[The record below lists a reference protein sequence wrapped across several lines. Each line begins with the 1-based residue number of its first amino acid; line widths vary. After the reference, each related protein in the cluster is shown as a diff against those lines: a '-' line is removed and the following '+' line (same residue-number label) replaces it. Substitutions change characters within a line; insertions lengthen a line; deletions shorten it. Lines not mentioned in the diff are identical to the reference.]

1 MLISTSVS
9 ERWMTG
15 MHSDSEM
22 EYLEGILLSD
32 ELLLTAMM
40 PSEFDGL
47 VAGVLLCPELISPKD
62 WVPLVLGEPEELSEL
77 DPIEGQAILDALVAH
92 YNRVAGNFMTK
103 SAPYEAM
110 IAFDGKDEPLWE
122 LWVEGFAGVIDLMPE
137 PFSKYAGLEDGHAAE
152 AFSGLQMLIDCAN
165 GELDVSDD
173 ELSGMDAAAPELIP
187 SIVVHMYLWLEQFG
201 APNGPLDDLEWD
213 TVMTPLRRKKRH

>member
-1 MLISTSVS
+1 
-9 ERWMTG
+9 
-15 MHSDSEM
+15 MHSDAEI
-22 EYLEGILLSD
+22 EYLEDTLLGGGF
-32 ELLLTAMM
+32 LLTAMM

-47 VAGVLLCPELISPKD
+47 VAGVLLCPEPISPKA

-103 SAPYEAM
+103 SVPYEAM
-110 IAFDGKDEPLWE
+110 IAFNGEDECFWE
-122 LWVEGFAGVIDLMPE
+122 LWVEGFSAVIDLMPE
-137 PFSKYAGLEDGHAAE
+137 HFSKYAGSEDGHTSE
-152 AFSGLQMLIDCAN
+152 AFAGLQMLIDCAN
-165 GELDVSDD
+165 GELNVPYD
-173 ELSGMDAAAPELIP
+173 ERAKIDAAAPELIP

-213 TVMTPLRRKKRH
+213 TVMKPLKRKTRH